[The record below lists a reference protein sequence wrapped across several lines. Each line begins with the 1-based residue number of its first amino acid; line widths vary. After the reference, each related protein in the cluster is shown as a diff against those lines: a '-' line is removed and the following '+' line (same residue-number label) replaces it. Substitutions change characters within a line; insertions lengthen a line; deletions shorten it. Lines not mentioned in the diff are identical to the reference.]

1 MSEAQQ
7 PYIRL
12 DQFLK
17 VVDAVQSGGQAK
29 HLIQGGEV
37 QVNGAVE
44 TRRSKKLREGDT
56 VTYAGR
62 TYEVHLPV
70 GGA

>member
-1 MSEAQQ
+1 MSEEQQ

-37 QVNGAVE
+37 LLNGFVE
-44 TRRSKKLREGDT
+44 TRRSKKLREGDRVELGGT
-56 VTYAGR
+56 
-62 TYEVHLPV
+62 TYEVHLPI
-70 GGA
+70 G